1 MEKYVEILKEI
12 LEKEVHMESENYLDS
27 YIQIAKGYKI
37 NEFIKDESKV
47 NELTDK
53 FIQEYQFQ
61 KYLCCDDILQ
71 RIKLEKLIYEIRIKF
86 INKDENILYLLPLI
100 IHIDCRCIIL
110 KKMISLYNLNDIC
123 TKEIEEKLNRYI
135 INIEPKEG
143 LSDFDTNIILYNNY
157 NYGVNNIDFEKI
169 YEFIDA
175 LEYGGRYCNNYFV
188 DICGMIFFKIAKDEF
203 IDMINRKNEI
213 ITIKHLTNLLDDKD
227 KISLAYKSNNILV
240 KFEILKQF
248 LYFNSKVISGE
259 FIKEL
264 SEVIFTLTDNLEVWE
279 KFIKY
284 YFKFPIR
291 SPNFF
296 KSLSLILCKLNKEKL
311 DIVCDNLILDKYSN
325 MEKIKIIDSCFT
337 HKNLVNP
344 ILNDNIKKIYIKWI
358 GYIKNYKDFTNEIIL
373 TDVINIV
380 IFHVC
385 NYMPISE
392 FDEECG
398 NCINLIKEI
407 NNVWYRDKSERI
419 TSLHKQLTILLVLGY
434 RKNIDQRREIYKEL
448 KENIF
453 INENIIKIFNI
464 NWIDRA

>member
-1 MEKYVEILKEI
+1 
-12 LEKEVHMESENYLDS
+12 
-27 YIQIAKGYKI
+27 
-37 NEFIKDESKV
+37 
-47 NELTDK
+47 
-53 FIQEYQFQ
+53 
-61 KYLCCDDILQ
+61 
-71 RIKLEKLIYEIRIKF
+71 
-86 INKDENILYLLPLI
+86 
-100 IHIDCRCIIL
+100 
-110 KKMISLYNLNDIC
+110 
-123 TKEIEEKLNRYI
+123 
-135 INIEPKEG
+135 
-143 LSDFDTNIILYNNY
+143 
-157 NYGVNNIDFEKI
+157 
-169 YEFIDA
+169 
-175 LEYGGRYCNNYFV
+175 
-188 DICGMIFFKIAKDEF
+188 MIFFKIAKDEF

-453 INENIIKIFNI
+453 INENIIKIFNK